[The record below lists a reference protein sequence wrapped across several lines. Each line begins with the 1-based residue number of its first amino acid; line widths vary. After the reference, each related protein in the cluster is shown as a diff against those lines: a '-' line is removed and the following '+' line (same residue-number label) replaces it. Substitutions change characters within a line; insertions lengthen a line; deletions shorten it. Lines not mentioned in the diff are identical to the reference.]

1 MSTPEGTLA
10 EAPTQGRRL
19 RIPDANL
26 ASTRA
31 RLEQEVLTQVF
42 WACEVTPGSA
52 ELTATECCL
61 QGLLHGTSD
70 MGTEACH
77 ITHVDT
83 PGEPAR
89 EVIHR
94 LCETIAVDS
103 EAAL

>member
-1 MSTPEGTLA
+1 MSTEEPV
-10 EAPTQGRRL
+10 QVRKL

-26 ASTRA
+26 AGTRA

-42 WACEVTPGSA
+42 WSCDVTPGSA
-52 ELTATECCL
+52 ELMATECCL

-70 MGTEACH
+70 MGTEACR

-83 PGEPAR
+83 PGEAAR